1 MTRSYKIY
9 TLGCK
14 LNYAESSTIARS
26 MDEGGMR
33 RAQRGEIANKV
44 VVNSCA
50 VTAQSEKKTR
60 ELIRR
65 VVRENP
71 NAEVVVTG
79 CYAKLREPEILNIKG
94 VTAVQTTKAITAW
107 SYGERTRSFLKVQDG
122 CNYHCTYCTVWRA
135 RGISRNAPIAEVVE
149 QAEQI
154 ASRGVKEIVLTGVN
168 TGDFGRSTGESF
180 LELLYA
186 LEAVDGIERYRISSI
201 EPNLLTQEIIEF
213 CASSQKFMPHFHLP
227 LQSGSNRILGG
238 MGRRYNAQM
247 FIDKVDAVRAL
258 IPNVFIGV
266 DVIVGFPSESE
277 QDFSDTVEVLK
288 RVGATFLHVFP
299 YSQRPDTLAAEM
311 VEQIPEPIKKE
322 RVATLN
328 KLSDEL
334 LSDFTERELSKPQ
347 EVLVE
352 GRARSGKLFG
362 HTANYIRVELDEG
375 DDSLI
380 GKVVRFRHNG
390 QN

>member
-1 MTRSYKIY
+1 M
-9 TLGCK
+9 
-14 LNYAESSTIARS
+14 E
-26 MDEGGMR
+26 EGGMC

-258 IPNVFIGV
+258 IPDVFIGV

-311 VEQIPEPIKKE
+311 VEQIAEPIKKE
-322 RVATLN
+322 RVATLS
-328 KLSDEL
+328 KLSEEL
-334 LSDFTERELSKPQ
+334 LRDFTERELSKPQ

-380 GKVVRFRHNG
+380 GEVVKY
-390 QN
+390 